1 MASRTKTRRKRQ
13 KFSLWKVFVG
23 DGKHGDISLSF
34 FAYVMILLVV
44 GIVMMSSASYAWAY
58 SEHGGDGLFYAKSQA
73 KNAIIGFA
81 AMIFFMKMDYHNFK
95 SVRLPLLKKFNIAG
109 FLYVVGIILLI
120 LVLAIGNDEG
130 GSMGAKRWLTLGPIN
145 FQPSEVAKLAIIIY
159 FAYSME
165 RDGKQMNKFKIGIIK
180 YGLRMAIYVGL
191 LYKEPHMSGL
201 ILVGSISVVM
211 ILCGGANIRQFLLL
225 GAGSVVAAVAVIA
238 YQSKIPGS
246 YIATRI
252 KSWHDPFADVLDETW
267 QTANSI
273 IAIGSGGLFG
283 LGLGNS
289 RQKYLY
295 LPETKNDFVFPI
307 VCEELGFVGAI
318 AIIIVFFLLVVEG
331 FSIAV
336 RCKDRFGMLIAVGI
350 TTQIG
355 IQTVLNLAV
364 VSNLIP
370 NTGISLPFFSYG
382 GTALIMQLAEM
393 GIMLNISQHRYYP
406 SEKGDFRSRK
416 KADYSDGKRSKSMK
430 VLIACG
436 GTGGH
441 INPGLAIADIIKSK
455 YPDTEFLFAGTPKGM
470 EAKLV
475 PKAGY
480 KLETIK
486 VAGFQR
492 KISLENIGRNIKAV
506 AYLATSGKR
515 ARQIINGFKP
525 DIAIG
530 TGGYAA
536 GPVIRMAA
544 KNGHTHSYP

>member
-1 MASRTKTRRKRQ
+1 MASKTKTRKRPR
-13 KFSLWKVFVG
+13 FSLWKAFVG
-23 DGKHGDISLSF
+23 DGRHGDISLSF

-58 SEHGGDGLFYAKSQA
+58 SEHGGDGLFYAKKQA
-73 KNAIIGFA
+73 KSAIIGFA

-109 FLYVVGIILLI
+109 LLYVVGIILLV

-165 RDGKQMNKFKIGIIK
+165 RDGRKMNNFKIGIIK
-180 YGLRMAIYVGL
+180 YVILMGVYVAL

-201 ILVGSISVVM
+201 ILVGSIAVVM
-211 ILCGGANIRQFLLL
+211 ILCGGANIRQFILL
-225 GAGSVVAAVAVIA
+225 GVASILSAVAVIA

-252 KSWHDPFADVLDETW
+252 KSWKDPFADILDETW

-273 IAIGSGGLFG
+273 IAIGSGGMFG

-393 GIMLNISQHRYYP
+393 GIMLNISQQRYYP
-406 SEKGDFRSRK
+406 SEKGASSK
-416 KADYSDGKRSKSMK
+416 NKAAAAEKRS
-430 VLIACG
+430 
-436 GTGGH
+436 
-441 INPGLAIADIIKSK
+441 
-455 YPDTEFLFAGTPKGM
+455 
-470 EAKLV
+470 
-475 PKAGY
+475 
-480 KLETIK
+480 
-486 VAGFQR
+486 
-492 KISLENIGRNIKAV
+492 
-506 AYLATSGKR
+506 
-515 ARQIINGFKP
+515 
-525 DIAIG
+525 
-530 TGGYAA
+530 
-536 GPVIRMAA
+536 
-544 KNGHTHSYP
+544 

>member
-1 MASRTKTRRKRQ
+1 MASKTTARKRKRQ
-13 KFSLWKVFVG
+13 RFSLWKAFVG
-23 DGKHGDISLSF
+23 DGSHGDISLSF

-73 KNAIIGFA
+73 KNAVIGFA

-95 SVRLPLLKKFNIAG
+95 SVRLPLLKRFNIAG
-109 FLYVVGIILLI
+109 LLYVVGIILLV

-130 GSMGAKRWLTLGPIN
+130 GSMGAKRWLTLGPVN
-145 FQPSEVAKLAIIIY
+145 FQPSEVAKLAIIIF

-165 RDGKQMNKFKIGIIK
+165 RDGKRMNSFKIGIVK
-180 YGLRMAIYVGL
+180 YAVLMAVYVGL

-225 GAGSVVAAVAVIA
+225 GAGSVVSAVAVIA

-252 KSWHDPFADVLDETW
+252 KSWKDPFADILDETW

-273 IAIGSGGLFG
+273 IAIGSGGMFG

-393 GIMLNISQHRYYP
+393 GIMLNISQQRYYP
-406 SEKGDFRSRK
+406 AVRETAPKKKIASAKKGV
-416 KADYSDGKRSKSMK
+416 KA
-430 VLIACG
+430 
-436 GTGGH
+436 
-441 INPGLAIADIIKSK
+441 
-455 YPDTEFLFAGTPKGM
+455 
-470 EAKLV
+470 
-475 PKAGY
+475 
-480 KLETIK
+480 
-486 VAGFQR
+486 
-492 KISLENIGRNIKAV
+492 
-506 AYLATSGKR
+506 
-515 ARQIINGFKP
+515 
-525 DIAIG
+525 
-530 TGGYAA
+530 
-536 GPVIRMAA
+536 
-544 KNGHTHSYP
+544 

>member
-1 MASRTKTRRKRQ
+1 MASKTKTRKRPR
-13 KFSLWKVFVG
+13 FSLWKAFVG
-23 DGKHGDISLSF
+23 DGRHGDISLSF

-58 SEHGGDGLFYAKSQA
+58 SEHGGDGLFYAKKQA
-73 KNAIIGFA
+73 KSAIIGFA

-109 FLYVVGIILLI
+109 LLYVVGIILLV

-165 RDGKQMNKFKIGIIK
+165 RDGRKMNNFKIGIIK
-180 YGLRMAIYVGL
+180 YVILMGVYVAL

-201 ILVGSISVVM
+201 ILVGSIAVVM

-225 GAGSVVAAVAVIA
+225 GVASILSAVAVIA

-252 KSWHDPFADVLDETW
+252 KSWKDPFADILDETW

-273 IAIGSGGLFG
+273 IAIGSGGMFG

-355 IQTVLNLAV
+355 IQAVLNLAV

-393 GIMLNISQHRYYP
+393 GIMLNISQQRYYP
-406 SEKGDFRSRK
+406 PEKETAVRK
-416 KADYSDGKRSKSMK
+416 KSA
-430 VLIACG
+430 
-436 GTGGH
+436 
-441 INPGLAIADIIKSK
+441 
-455 YPDTEFLFAGTPKGM
+455 
-470 EAKLV
+470 
-475 PKAGY
+475 
-480 KLETIK
+480 
-486 VAGFQR
+486 VAG
-492 KISLENIGRNIKAV
+492 KGVKA
-506 AYLATSGKR
+506 
-515 ARQIINGFKP
+515 
-525 DIAIG
+525 
-530 TGGYAA
+530 
-536 GPVIRMAA
+536 
-544 KNGHTHSYP
+544 